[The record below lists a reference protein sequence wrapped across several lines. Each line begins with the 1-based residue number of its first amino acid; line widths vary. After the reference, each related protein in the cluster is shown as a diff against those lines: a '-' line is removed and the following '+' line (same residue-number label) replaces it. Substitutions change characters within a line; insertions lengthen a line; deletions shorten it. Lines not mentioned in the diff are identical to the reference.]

1 MGLFQRHGLRA
12 AVIGGL
18 VGYAAGS
25 ILAGGFA
32 LLSVT
37 LSYEEP
43 PPSHGPDPIAGIL
56 ALVDLGVRGLVVLAW
71 GFTGGVIGAV
81 VGSVW
86 GAVRT
91 WRRGAP
97 ATPAPDDEIAALRAR
112 IEELER
118 NRGGEPES

>member
-1 MGLFQRHGLRA
+1 MSRGLKS
-12 AVIGGL
+12 VVVWGL

-25 ILAGGFA
+25 LLTGGIA
-32 LLSVT
+32 LVGVI

-43 PPSHGPDPIAGIL
+43 PPRHGPDPIGGIFV
-56 ALVDLGVRGLVVLAW
+56 LVDLGVRGLVVLAW
-71 GFTGGVIGAV
+71 SFTGGVIGAV
-81 VGSVW
+81 VGAVW

-97 ATPAPDDEIAALRAR
+97 ATPAPEEEIAALRAR

-118 NRGGEPES
+118 SRGGEA